1 MNLKDRLDNIKN
13 TNQISIKEEIVT
25 DTYFDINNIFVNYDK
40 INGILFSIINQKKN
54 IIFISDNSVDKNIIV
69 SLMQSV
75 LGSYDIEILNSID
88 ENIYNLC
95 TKIKFISDSSIIQ
108 IVKIFEYIIYGY
120 SSFISLFNL
129 ANDENIINKLK
140 TVIAVNFRNLTEE
153 NINTL
158 IGCSDSFFVSI
169 EKDEDGLFL
178 VSKVQKIN
186 YIENIISLDVIYDYK
201 NADKNVEQKF
211 VEEAKPE
218 NSEEDNSYIET
229 EKNILN
235 NDIQYQETDFIESE
249 DADSVIQKEQIA
261 IDINEE
267 KNKENLIDSTD
278 NVEEK
283 PIIKVN
289 KYRLLKE
296 KIKNKRNK

>member
-13 TNQISIKEEIVT
+13 TNQISIKEEIST

-40 INGILFSIINQKKN
+40 ISGILFSIINQKKN

-267 KNKENLIDSTD
+267 KNEENLIDSTD

>member
-75 LGSYDIEILNSID
+75 LGSSDIEILNSID

-95 TKIKFISDSSIIQ
+95 AKIKYISDSSIIQ

-140 TVIAVNFRNLTEE
+140 TVIAVNYRNLTEE

-158 IGCSDSFFVSI
+158 IGCSDSYFVSI
-169 EKDEDGLFL
+169 EKDEDGLFF

-186 YIENIISLDVIYDYK
+186 YVENIISLDVIYDYK

-267 KNKENLIDSTD
+267 KNEENLIDTTD

>member
-13 TNQISIKEEIVT
+13 TNQISIKEEIST

-40 INGILFSIINQKKN
+40 ISGILFSIINQKKN

-229 EKNILN
+229 EKDILK

-249 DADSVIQKEQIA
+249 DDDSVIQNEQIT

-267 KNKENLIDSTD
+267 KNEENLIDTTD

>member
-13 TNQISIKEEIVT
+13 TNQISIKEEIST

-40 INGILFSIINQKKN
+40 ISGILFSIINQKKN

-186 YIENIISLDVIYDYK
+186 YIENIISLDVICDYK

-267 KNKENLIDSTD
+267 RNEENLIDSTD

>member
-13 TNQISIKEEIVT
+13 TNQISIKEEIST

-40 INGILFSIINQKKN
+40 ISGILFSIINQKKN

-75 LGSYDIEILNSID
+75 LGSSDIEILNSID

-95 TKIKFISDSSIIQ
+95 AKIKYISDSSIIQ

-267 KNKENLIDSTD
+267 KNEENLIDSTD

>member
-13 TNQISIKEEIVT
+13 TNQISIKEEKRT
-25 DTYFDINNIFVNYDK
+25 DIYFDINNIFVNYDK
-40 INGILFSIINQKKN
+40 INGILCSIINQKKN
-54 IIFISDNSVDKNIIV
+54 IIFISDNSVDKNIVV

-75 LGSYDIEILNSID
+75 SGSSDIEILNSID
-88 ENIYNLC
+88 ENIYNSF

-229 EKNILN
+229 EKDILK

-249 DADSVIQKEQIA
+249 DDDSVIQNEQIT

-267 KNKENLIDSTD
+267 KNEENLIDTTD

>member
-13 TNQISIKEEIVT
+13 TNQISIKEEIST

-40 INGILFSIINQKKN
+40 ISGILFSIINQKKN

-267 KNKENLIDSTD
+267 RNEEN
-278 NVEEK
+278 
-283 PIIKVN
+283 
-289 KYRLLKE
+289 
-296 KIKNKRNK
+296 

>member
-229 EKNILN
+229 EKDILK

-267 KNKENLIDSTD
+267 KNEENLIDSTD

>member
-40 INGILFSIINQKKN
+40 ISGILFSIINQKKN

-140 TVIAVNFRNLTEE
+140 KVIAVNFRNLTEE

-267 KNKENLIDSTD
+267 KNEENLIDSTD

>member
-13 TNQISIKEEIVT
+13 TNQISIKEEKRT
-25 DTYFDINNIFVNYDK
+25 DIYFDINNIFVNYDK
-40 INGILFSIINQKKN
+40 INGILCSIINQKKN
-54 IIFISDNSVDKNIIV
+54 IIFISDNSVDKNIVV

-75 LGSYDIEILNSID
+75 SGSSDIEILNSID
-88 ENIYNLC
+88 ENIYNSF

-201 NADKNVEQKF
+201 NADNNVEQKF
-211 VEEAKPE
+211 VKDANLE

-229 EKNILN
+229 EKDILK

-249 DADSVIQKEQIA
+249 DDDSVIQNEQIT

-267 KNKENLIDSTD
+267 KNEENLIDTTD

>member
-40 INGILFSIINQKKN
+40 ISGILFSIINQKKN

-267 KNKENLIDSTD
+267 KNEENLIDSTD

>member
-1 MNLKDRLDNIKN
+1 M
-13 TNQISIKEEIVT
+13 
-25 DTYFDINNIFVNYDK
+25 
-40 INGILFSIINQKKN
+40 
-54 IIFISDNSVDKNIIV
+54 
-69 SLMQSV
+69 
-75 LGSYDIEILNSID
+75 
-88 ENIYNLC
+88 
-95 TKIKFISDSSIIQ
+95 
-108 IVKIFEYIIYGY
+108 
-120 SSFISLFNL
+120 
-129 ANDENIINKLK
+129 K

-229 EKNILN
+229 EKDILK

-267 KNKENLIDSTD
+267 KNEENLIDSTD

>member
-13 TNQISIKEEIVT
+13 TNQISIKEEIST

-40 INGILFSIINQKKN
+40 ISGILFSIINQKKN

-267 KNKENLIDSTD
+267 RNEENLIDSTD